1 MLKFLERFNNSQHGA
16 GLYSLCGDTVREIT
30 WSPLLMYV
38 FAVGLWQ
45 VFQER
50 RYVFFEIGS
59 KKKSWVPAANRF
71 KYTAWLVRLT
81 WYCNYVYIE

>member
-1 MLKFLERFNNSQHGA
+1 MLEFLERFNNSQHGA

-30 WSPLLMYV
+30 WFPLLMYV

-50 RYVFFEIGS
+50 RYVFSEIG
-59 KKKSWVPAANRF
+59 
-71 KYTAWLVRLT
+71 
-81 WYCNYVYIE
+81 